1 MNKKSTGFCYERKAA
16 EYLLSC
22 GCNIIE
28 RNYRCKAGE
37 IDLVVRDGSYL
48 VFVEVKYRSTAVNG
62 YGSEAVDF
70 RKQTR
75 IRKAAVWYMK
85 ERHVP
90 PDQPCRFD
98 VISFFGDEISIVKDA
113 FQCV

>member
-37 IDLVVRDGSYL
+37 IDLIVRDGSYL
-48 VFVEVKYRSTAVNG
+48 VFVEVKYRSTSANG
-62 YGSEAVDF
+62 YGGEAVDF
-70 RKQTR
+70 RKQNR
-75 IRKAAVWYMK
+75 IRKAALWYMK
-85 ERHVP
+85 EHHLSFE
-90 PDQPCRFD
+90 QPCRFD
-98 VISFFGDEISIVKDA
+98 VISFLGDEISIVKDA
-113 FQCV
+113 FQ